1 MTRVSSRSLW
11 NIIIFRKHSKLG
23 NVFRESFTDHNFRT
37 LRTPATTSF
46 GQLVRSFAELSRDF
60 DTWTS
65 FKYWI
70 DSPRFEGNYISLDRR
85 EYRSIVNRDDLRPE
99 TSIVVRHREIPVRF
113 YDSKFIQAIL
123 SLFNIE
129 KTWNKYRSFCTLT
142 QTSELFA
149 MQHIINRKLG
159 VSLQFRP
166 RMDHLVFFQWMEFTS
181 VKDKKDKRGRIQS
194 RGIEKRALG
203 LLIRRPRIRSLRI
216 TGVSSPP
223 NCSPSL

>member
-1 MTRVSSRSLW
+1 M
-11 NIIIFRKHSKLG
+11 
-23 NVFRESFTDHNFRT
+23 

-85 EYRSIVNRDDLRPE
+85 EYRSTVNRDDLRPE

-149 MQHIINRKLG
+149 TRCNISLTENSEFPCNSDREWSILFFFNEWSSRSCEIKRIKEDGYNR
-159 VSLQFRP
+159 
-166 RMDHLVFFQWMEFTS
+166 EE
-181 VKDKKDKRGRIQS
+181 S
-194 RGIEKRALG
+194 RNEH
-203 LLIRRPRIRSLRI
+203 SDY
-216 TGVSSPP
+216 
-223 NCSPSL
+223 